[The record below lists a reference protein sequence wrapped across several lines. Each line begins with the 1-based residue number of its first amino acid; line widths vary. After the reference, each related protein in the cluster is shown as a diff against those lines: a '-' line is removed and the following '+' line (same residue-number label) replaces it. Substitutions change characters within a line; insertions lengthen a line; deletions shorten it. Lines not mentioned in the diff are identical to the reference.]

1 KQVNQSNLPTIIP
14 QLVQN
19 NMVHARGILACAIIQ
34 AQDESPDN
42 TKVYAALISIINP
55 KFPQISQLICKRVI
69 SLYRESFMADKRK
82 KTFIMIKFLTHLI
95 NERMLHEKIAFQI
108 IAVLLHNVSSDSVK
122 LAIEFLNQCGQK
134 LSQVNPQELDSH
146 FSTLNNLLH
155 GPLITERTKD
165 MIRVLFTVRRN
176 QFEEYPA
183 IKSDEFKYDEQYEVN
198 ENEYKELRKTFLGE
212 NNDDEDKS
220 SSNSLQN
227 DNDQSNIPAA
237 VIDLS
242 SSGSSVADKEN

>member
-1 KQVNQSNLPTIIP
+1 
-14 QLVQN
+14 
-19 NMVHARGILACAIIQ
+19 
-34 AQDESPDN
+34 
-42 TKVYAALISIINP
+42 
-55 KFPQISQLICKRVI
+55 
-69 SLYRESFMADKRK
+69 MANERK
-82 KTFIMIKFLTHLI
+82 KTFIMIKFLAHLI
-95 NERMLHEKIAFQI
+95 NQRMLHEKIAFQI
-108 IAVLLHNVSSDSVK
+108 LDVLLRNVS
-122 LAIEFLNQCGQK
+122 N
-134 LSQVNPQELDSH
+134 SH

-183 IKSDEFKYDEQYEVN
+183 IKSGLNSVNENDKYTHMLEYLDLCDPETMLDEFKYDEQYEVN

-212 NNDDEDKS
+212 NNDDEGKS

-227 DNDQSNIPAA
+227 DNDQSNISAA